1 MRLIALCL
9 SCGFFLWLTGCTHTP
24 SLEEAKS
31 LIHLQNEK
39 LHTVAATKN
48 LALLR
53 EVYAEDAWFM
63 APGLA
68 PVHGRDSIIA
78 LWGDGLDQI
87 VSMHSESL
95 EISGTPDVLYEI
107 GVVQNTIRT
116 DTPDSVV
123 VHKAKYTNV
132 WKRDAAGVY
141 RLTVDIFNRM
151 D

>member
-1 MRLIALCL
+1 MRLTVFCLLLC
-9 SCGFFLWLTGCTHTP
+9 LTGCTHTP

-31 LIHLQNEK
+31 LIHLQSEK

-68 PVHGRDSIIA
+68 PVHGHDSIIA
-78 LWGDGLDQI
+78 LWADGLDKI
-87 VSMHSESL
+87 AWMHSESL
-95 EISGTPDVLYEI
+95 EIRGTPDVLYEI
-107 GVVQNTIRT
+107 GVVQNAIKT
-116 DTPDSVV
+116 DTPYSVV

-132 WKRDAAGVY
+132 WQRDDAGVY
-141 RLTVDIFNRM
+141 RLTVDIFNRV

>member
-1 MRLIALCL
+1 MMRLTACL
-9 SCGFFLWLTGCTHTP
+9 LLLTLAGCTHTP

-39 LHTVAATKN
+39 LHAVAATKN

-78 LWGDGLDQI
+78 LWSDGLDQI

-95 EISGTPDVLYEI
+95 EINGTPDVLYEI
-107 GVVQNTIRT
+107 GIVQNTIRT
-116 DTPDSVV
+116 ATPDSVA

-132 WKRDAAGVY
+132 WKRDGAGVY
-141 RLTVDIFNRM
+141 RLTVDIFNRI

>member
-1 MRLIALCL
+1 MRMLVLCL
-9 SCGFFLWLTGCTHTP
+9 LCCLLICLVGCTHTP
-24 SLEEAKS
+24 SIEEAKT
-31 LIHLQNEK
+31 LVHLQNEK

-48 LALLR
+48 LALLK

-87 VSMHSESL
+87 VAMHSESL
-95 EISGTPDVLYEI
+95 EIGGTPDVLYEI
-107 GVVQNTIRT
+107 GIVQNTIKT
-116 DTPDSVV
+116 GTPDSVV

-141 RLTVDIFNRM
+141 RLTVDIFNRVE
-151 D
+151 

>member
-1 MRLIALCL
+1 MRRTSPGILCCL
-9 SCGFFLWLTGCTHTP
+9 LLWLTGCTHTP
-24 SLEEAKS
+24 SLEEAKA

-78 LWGDGLDQI
+78 LWGDGLDKI
-87 VSMHSESL
+87 VSMHSRSL
-95 EISGTPDVLYEI
+95 EINGTPEVLYEI
-107 GVVQNTIRT
+107 GIVQNTIRT

-123 VHKAKYTNV
+123 VHTAKYTNV

-141 RLTVDIFNRM
+141 RLTVDIFNRV

>member
-1 MRLIALCL
+1 MRFLTATCL
-9 SCGFFLWLTGCTHTP
+9 LLALTGCTHTP
-24 SLEEAKS
+24 SLEEAKA

-78 LWGDGLDQI
+78 LWGDGLEKI

-107 GVVQNTIRT
+107 GVVRNVIRT

-141 RLTVDIFNRM
+141 RLTVDIFNRV